1 MESSPCTR
9 HPQRSVGWQHDDNDP
24 APKQADIDKTVTLA
38 RNQYQNNPSQT
49 TDNPAKH
56 RTIRSKARMHVHWL
70 LTHCAV
76 FKDRH
81 TPHPNPQ
88 PPPPHGNQHH
98 TAATSRLSGPT
109 LPNHQPARQTR
120 PPTPPR
126 TTKGHQQGEGRTVSA
141 VLAPVNLMT
150 CCAWRPCSA
159 DIPVINPRGEPLG
172 DRQQY
177 APRAGVS

>member
-76 FKDRH
+76 FKDPTH
-81 TPHPNPQ
+81 ATPKPPTTTTRQQTSSPDTTHKQ
-88 PPPPHGNQHH
+88 P
-98 TAATSRLSGPT
+98 TS
-109 LPNHQPARQTR
+109 QTKLR

-126 TTKGHQQGEGRTVSA
+126 TTKATSRAKGGQY
-141 VLAPVNLMT
+141 L
-150 CCAWRPCSA
+150 RPRRLST
-159 DIPVINPRGEPLG
+159 
-172 DRQQY
+172 
-177 APRAGVS
+177 